1 MDGSEDLVKDGV
13 NGFVFNTNNHE
24 ELADCILKMERMP
37 INISNKFVNNF
48 LDKYNVDKV
57 VNKYIEAFDSLCA

>member
-1 MDGSEDLVKDGV
+1 
-13 NGFVFNTNNHE
+13 
-24 ELADCILKMERMP
+24 MERMP